1 MNYTYCNNKISF
13 RLLNFPLL
21 LLKLYNIK
29 LIEQYQLYQLKC
41 YSIHQDNDLIDEL
54 GYKSY
59 NWGWGIKDGEL
70 SKLVW
75 LSQFN
80 STLIL

>member
-1 MNYTYCNNKISF
+1 
-13 RLLNFPLL
+13 
-21 LLKLYNIK
+21 LKLYNIK

-59 NWGWGIKDGEL
+59 N
-70 SKLVW
+70 
-75 LSQFN
+75 
-80 STLIL
+80 